1 MANYTP
7 GEAIMFCA
15 IFVCL
20 FALALLALAR
30 PLRMLCKCGISAVL
44 GAFLLFLG
52 KSLGAAVGIN
62 AATLAVS
69 AFLGLP
75 GVAGIFLL
83 SLYLVNGAKKT
94 QAKQTV
100 LLKKMMKSAKIKA

>member
-44 GAFLLFLG
+44 GAFLIFLG

-83 SLYLVNGAKKT
+83 SFFL
-94 QAKQTV
+94 
-100 LLKKMMKSAKIKA
+100 

>member
-30 PLRMLCKCGISAVL
+30 PLRMLCKCGIS

-83 SLYLVNGAKKT
+83 SFFL
-94 QAKQTV
+94 
-100 LLKKMMKSAKIKA
+100 

>member
-52 KSLGAAVGIN
+52 KILGAGIN

-83 SLYLVNGAKKT
+83 SFFL
-94 QAKQTV
+94 
-100 LLKKMMKSAKIKA
+100 

>member
-20 FALALLALAR
+20 FALAR

-83 SLYLVNGAKKT
+83 SFFL
-94 QAKQTV
+94 
-100 LLKKMMKSAKIKA
+100 

>member
-1 MANYTP
+1 MHRTHLP
-7 GEAIMFCA
+7 LTVWFWAIYLCA
-15 IFVCL
+15 TD
-20 FALALLALAR
+20 
-30 PLRMLCKCGISAVL
+30 KCGISAVL

-83 SLYLVNGAKKT
+83 SFFL
-94 QAKQTV
+94 
-100 LLKKMMKSAKIKA
+100 

>member
-7 GEAIMFCA
+7 GEYIIFCA

-20 FALALLALAR
+20 LGLALLALAK
-30 PLRMLCKCGISAVL
+30 PLRMLCKWGISAVL
-44 GAFLLFLG
+44 GGVLLLLG

-83 SLYLVNGAKKT
+83 S
-94 QAKQTV
+94 V
-100 LLKKMMKSAKIKA
+100 LL